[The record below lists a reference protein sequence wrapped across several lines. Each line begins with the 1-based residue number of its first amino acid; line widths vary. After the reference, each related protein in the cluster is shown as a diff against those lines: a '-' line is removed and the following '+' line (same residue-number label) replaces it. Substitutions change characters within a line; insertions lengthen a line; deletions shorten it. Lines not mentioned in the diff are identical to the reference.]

1 MNKMYNEFI
10 KNHNLINRMYDM
22 LVYFNLLSKTDN
34 EIEIKTSIKKQ
45 LANIEYVELT
55 ANYFEKKL
63 KKNYKKIELRC
74 NLKELID
81 DLNYLK
87 QYYN

>member
-63 KKNYKKIELRC
+63 KKNYNKIELRC